1 MLSMKTDLKQ
11 MQHSNESNGKRA
23 RMSMIEPSTSLIP
36 TTTNTLIERLNPST
50 MINHWS
56 TPNLKNYGNSPG

>member
-11 MQHSNESNGKRA
+11 MQESNGKRA

-56 TPNLKNYGNSPG
+56 TPNLKTYENSPG